1 MSRVRTIDAAYRDI
15 KLADPGTSIS
25 KTLIKNIVKNKKI
38 NVIYSGRKA
47 LFCLEELAEYLHC
60 DIPDIELKD

>member
-15 KLADPGTSIS
+15 KAADPNTSIS
-25 KTLIKNIVKNKKI
+25 KNMIKNIIRNKEI
-38 NVIYSGRKA
+38 NVIHSGTKA

-60 DIPDIELKD
+60 DIPDITE